1 MLSSSMSSDPSSRL
15 SPGPQNPSL
24 QKTRRA
30 GLSGGGFWRLAAL
43 LLVLTVVLAVV
54 LAVSSPSE
62 QAVIGKIGRIAGMG
76 IAAICCVSMSRR
88 LVPGR
93 ERLAW
98 NLVALAVVGYVI
110 AELIILLLSLS
121 SLGAPIPAVAA
132 VLSAPFYVLGAT
144 GVLLFPAV
152 QTTGLK
158 LVYVVLEVCIV
169 VGALLGLGF
178 VFVLVPRLAE
188 GLSIDYGV
196 IVIPV
201 VDAAAGLAF
210 IVLLAR
216 GVQPSYRPVFFW
228 LICTAICFLYGDS
241 AASYLALPGLS
252 SSSSRLPF
260 SDAVWTAGALAIA
273 LAPLSLLV
281 RGGASGSAWGW
292 LDRLFTRFKLPER
305 LQWAG
310 QLVLL
315 ASPAAVLFALIIY
328 AIARPEPGAALPL
341 AIIALVVVLLIIVRQ
356 VFTVR
361 DLIHS
366 QVAVARAQQLEAL
379 KDQFITSVNHE
390 LRTPMMTMQG
400 YIELLSDL
408 QEQVDPRKRAQMLD
422 RARRAN
428 AALVHL
434 LQSILDV
441 RRIDQEAGDF
451 VPQVVNVY
459 TTAQTALTLIDPRE
473 GNIAERRLIMHIPED
488 LAIWGEAVR
497 LQQMLTNLIT
507 NAIKYS
513 APGTTIRV
521 AAQVVAEKAPRLRS
535 WGKSDIQR
543 RQMVEITVQDEGLGI
558 PPEQIPLLF
567 HRFVRL
573 PRDMSS
579 RVHGNGLGLYLCR
592 VFAEALGGTVWVE
605 STGVPGEGSTFHLRL
620 PAPPVG
626 PVRSLAEQLAYG

>member
-1 MLSSSMSSDPSSRL
+1 
-15 SPGPQNPSL
+15 
-24 QKTRRA
+24 
-30 GLSGGGFWRLAAL
+30 
-43 LLVLTVVLAVV
+43 
-54 LAVSSPSE
+54 
-62 QAVIGKIGRIAGMG
+62 
-76 IAAICCVSMSRR
+76 
-88 LVPGR
+88 
-93 ERLAW
+93 
-98 NLVALAVVGYVI
+98 
-110 AELIILLLSLS
+110 
-121 SLGAPIPAVAA
+121 
-132 VLSAPFYVLGAT
+132 
-144 GVLLFPAV
+144 
-152 QTTGLK
+152 
-158 LVYVVLEVCIV
+158 
-169 VGALLGLGF
+169 
-178 VFVLVPRLAE
+178 
-188 GLSIDYGV
+188 
-196 IVIPV
+196 
-201 VDAAAGLAF
+201 
-210 IVLLAR
+210 
-216 GVQPSYRPVFFW
+216 
-228 LICTAICFLYGDS
+228 
-241 AASYLALPGLS
+241 
-252 SSSSRLPF
+252 
-260 SDAVWTAGALAIA
+260 
-273 LAPLSLLV
+273 
-281 RGGASGSAWGW
+281 
-292 LDRLFTRFKLPER
+292 
-305 LQWAG
+305 
-310 QLVLL
+310 
-315 ASPAAVLFALIIY
+315 
-328 AIARPEPGAALPL
+328 
-341 AIIALVVVLLIIVRQ
+341 
-356 VFTVR
+356 
-361 DLIHS
+361 
-366 QVAVARAQQLEAL
+366 
-379 KDQFITSVNHE
+379 
-390 LRTPMMTMQG
+390 MMTMQG

-497 LQQMLTNLIT
+497 LQQMLTNLIA

-521 AAQVVAEKAPRLRS
+521 AAQAVAEKAPRLRS

-626 PVRSLAEQLAYG
+626 PVRSLAEQLAYE